1 MECWD
6 PRSRSRVGVLDVG
19 LSGLDYQRYWNLTCL
34 VYTAHLFK
42 SILSLK
48 NRFFILL
55 ELSKLVV
62 FSL

>member
-34 VYTAHLFK
+34 DYTAHLFK
-42 SILSLK
+42 SIFMSLK
-48 NRFFILL
+48 NRFCILF
-55 ELSKLVV
+55 ESKLVV